1 MRWTCCQKKA
11 AREAA
16 PDLTDSEFLLLDRLK
31 QLRLELAQ
39 QRGVPAYV
47 IFTDRSL
54 EDMARRQP
62 HTADEF
68 AEIHGVG
75 EAKLRD
81 LSEIFLG
88 AISESDAPEAVAF
101 E

>member
-1 MRWTCCQKKA
+1 
-11 AREAA
+11 
-16 PDLTDSEFLLLDRLK
+16 DRLK
-31 QLRLELAQ
+31 QLRLDLAQ

-81 LSEIFLG
+81 LAEIFLS
-88 AISESDAPEAVAF
+88 AISAGDGAEVPAF

>member
-1 MRWTCCQKKA
+1 MI
-11 AREAA
+11 
-16 PDLTDSEFLLLDRLK
+16 DLTDNELQLLDRLK

-39 QRGVPAYV
+39 KRGVPPYV
-47 IFTDRSL
+47 IFADRSL

-62 HTADEF
+62 HTRNEF

-81 LSEIFLG
+81 LAEPFLT
-88 AISESDAPEAVAF
+88 AIDQEQAVPQSHD
-101 E
+101 